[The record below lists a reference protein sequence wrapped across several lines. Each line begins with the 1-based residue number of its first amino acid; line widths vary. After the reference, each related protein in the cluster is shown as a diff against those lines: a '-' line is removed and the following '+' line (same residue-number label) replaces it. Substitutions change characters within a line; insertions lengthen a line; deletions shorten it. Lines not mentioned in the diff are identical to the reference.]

1 MVIPPPLLL
10 IVGPTGVGKTAV
22 AARLAASVPM
32 EVVSADSR
40 QVYRGMD
47 TATGKPTAEERKAV
61 THHLLDLIEPGDRY
75 HAARF
80 QLDAAQSIETIRA
93 AGRLPVVVGG
103 TGLYVRALLRGL
115 DPAPPADPAL
125 RAQLEEAARTGGP
138 AALHERLTALDPEGA
153 ARLHPNDRVRI
164 IRAIEKHG
172 RGASSAGGWA
182 RAVMP
187 WRVVMFGLRR
197 ERAALNRAL
206 EERARSM
213 LAGGMMEEVRRLL
226 AAGYDETAPGMAG
239 IGYPQW
245 AKVARGRLSPAEAL
259 RLMVRDTQRYAKRQ
273 MTWFAR
279 EPEIQW
285 LDVDEVGGVEGAAES
300 IHKHILREGWIA

>member
-1 MVIPPPLLL
+1 MVIQPPLLL

-22 AARLAASVPM
+22 AACLAASVPM

-47 TATGKPTAEERKAV
+47 IGTGKPTLEERKAV
-61 THHLLDLIEPGDRY
+61 THHLLDLIEPGERY

-80 QLDAAQSIETIRA
+80 RQDAARAIEGIRA
-93 AGRLPVVVGG
+93 NGRLPVVVGG

-125 RAQLEEAARTGGP
+125 RARLEETAETKGP
-138 AALHERLTALDPEGA
+138 GALHEHLAALDPERA

-172 RGASSAGGWA
+172 RGAASAGGWA
-182 RAVMP
+182 RAITP
-187 WRVVMFGLRR
+187 WRVLMFGLRR
-197 ERAALNRAL
+197 ERGALNRRL

-213 LAGGMMEEVRRLL
+213 LAGGMMGEVRRLL
-226 AAGYDETAPGMAG
+226 AEGHDEAAPGMAG
-239 IGYPQW
+239 IGYGQW
-245 AKVARGRLSPAEAL
+245 AKVARGRLPEAEAL
-259 RLMVRDTQRYAKRQ
+259 RLMIRDTQRYAKRQ

-279 EPEIQW
+279 EPEIRW
-285 LDVDEVGGVEGAAES
+285 LDVDKVSGVEGAAES
-300 IHKHILREGWIA
+300 IHKHILREGWIE

>member
-22 AARLAASVPM
+22 AVRLAASVPM

-47 TATGKPTAEERKAV
+47 AATGKPTSDEREAV
-61 THHLLDLIEPGDRY
+61 THHLLDLIEPGERY

-80 QLDAAQSIETIRA
+80 RLDAAQAIEAIRA
-93 AGRLPVVVGG
+93 VGRLPVVVGG

-115 DPAPPADPAL
+115 DAAPPADAAL
-125 RAQLEEAARTGGP
+125 RAQLEEIGRAGGP
-138 AALHERLTALDPEGA
+138 AALHERLRGLDLERA

-172 RGASSAGGWA
+172 RGAATSGGWA
-182 RAVMP
+182 RAVSP

-197 ERAALNRAL
+197 ERVALNRAL
-206 EERARSM
+206 DERARSM
-213 LAGGMMEEVRRLL
+213 LAGGMMEEVQRLL
-226 AAGYDETAPGMAG
+226 AAGHDETAPGMAG
-239 IGYPQW
+239 IGYRQW
-245 AKVARGRLSPAEAL
+245 ARVARGRLSPAEAL

-279 EPEIQW
+279 EPDIQW
-285 LDVDEVGGVEGAAES
+285 LDVDEVGGVEGAAEC
-300 IHKHILREGWIA
+300 IHKRILREGWIA

>member
-1 MVIPPPLLL
+1 MVIQPPLLL

-22 AARLAASVPM
+22 AACLARSVPM

-47 TATGKPTAEERKAV
+47 IATGKPTLEERKAV
-61 THHLLDLIEPGDRY
+61 THHLLDLIEPGERY

-80 QLDAAQSIETIRA
+80 RLDAARAIEGIRA

-115 DPAPPADPAL
+115 DAAPPADPAL
-125 RAQLEEAARTGGP
+125 RAQLEETAETKGP
-138 AALHERLTALDPEGA
+138 GALHERLRALDPERA

-172 RGASSAGGWA
+172 RGAASVGGWA
-182 RAVMP
+182 RAITP
-187 WRVVMFGLRR
+187 WRVLMFGLRR
-197 ERAALNRAL
+197 EREALNRRL

-213 LAGGMMEEVRRLL
+213 LAGGIMGEVRRLL
-226 AAGYDETAPGMAG
+226 AEGHDEAAPGMAG
-239 IGYPQW
+239 IGYRQW
-245 AKVARGRLSPAEAL
+245 AKVARGRLPEAEAL
-259 RLMVRDTQRYAKRQ
+259 RLMIRDTQRYAKRQ

-279 EPEIQW
+279 EPEIRW
-285 LDVDEVGGVEGAAES
+285 LDVDDVGGVEGAAES
-300 IHKHILREGWIA
+300 IHKHILREGWIE

>member
-22 AARLAASVPM
+22 AVRLAASVPM

-47 TATGKPTAEERKAV
+47 IGTGKPTLEERKAV
-61 THHLLDLIEPGDRY
+61 THHLLDLIEPGERY

-80 QLDAAQSIETIRA
+80 RLDAALAIEGILG

-115 DPAPPADPAL
+115 DPAPPADPTL
-125 RAQLEEAARTGGP
+125 RAQLEESAGRNGP
-138 AALHERLTALDPEGA
+138 GALHERLAALDPGLA

-172 RGASSAGGWA
+172 RGVDSAGSWA
-182 RAVMP
+182 RAVPP
-187 WRVVMFGLRR
+187 WRVLMFGLRR
-197 ERAALNRAL
+197 ERKALNQRL

-213 LAGGMMEEVRRLL
+213 LAGGMMEEVLRLL
-226 AAGYDETAPGMAG
+226 AAGHDESAPGMAG
-239 IGYPQW
+239 IGYRQW
-245 AKVARGRLSPAEAL
+245 AKVARGRLPEAEAL

-279 EPEIQW
+279 EPELRW

-300 IHKHILREGWIA
+300 IHKHILREGWIE

>member
-47 TATGKPTAEERKAV
+47 AATGKPTSDERKAV
-61 THHLLDLIEPGDRY
+61 THHLLDLIEPGERY

-80 QLDAAQSIETIRA
+80 RLDAAQAIEAIRA

-103 TGLYVRALLRGL
+103 TGLYVRTLLRGL
-115 DPAPPADPAL
+115 DPAPPADAAL
-125 RAQLEEAARTGGP
+125 RAQLEETARTNGP
-138 AALHERLTALDPEGA
+138 AALHERLRALDPERA
-153 ARLHPNDRVRI
+153 ARLHPNDLVRI

-172 RGASSAGGWA
+172 RGAATSGGWA
-182 RAVMP
+182 RAIPP

-197 ERAALNRAL
+197 ERVALNRAL

-226 AAGYDETAPGMAG
+226 AAGHDETAPGMAG
-239 IGYPQW
+239 IGYRQW
-245 AKVARGRLSPAEAL
+245 ATVARGRLSPAEAL

-285 LDVDEVGGVEGAAES
+285 LDVDEAGGVEGAAEW

>member
-1 MVIPPPLLL
+1 MVMPPPLLL
-10 IVGPTGVGKTAV
+10 VVGPTGVGKTAV
-22 AARLAASVPM
+22 AACLARSVPM

-47 TATGKPTAEERKAV
+47 IATGKPTPEERKAV
-61 THHLLDLIEPGDRY
+61 THHLLDLIEPGERY

-80 QLDAAQSIETIRA
+80 RLDAARAIEGIRA

-125 RAQLEEAARTGGP
+125 RAQLEETAETKGP
-138 AALHERLTALDPEGA
+138 GALHERLRALDPERA

-164 IRAIEKHG
+164 IRAIEKHC
-172 RGASSAGGWA
+172 RGGSQTGGWA
-182 RAVMP
+182 RAIPP
-187 WRVVMFGLRR
+187 WRILMFGLRR
-197 ERAALNRAL
+197 ERKALNRRL

-213 LAGGMMEEVRRLL
+213 LAGGMMREVLRLL
-226 AAGYDETAPGMAG
+226 AAGHDETAPGMAG
-239 IGYPQW
+239 IGYRQW
-245 AKVARGRLSPAEAL
+245 AKVARGRLPEAEAL
-259 RLMVRDTQRYAKRQ
+259 RLMIRDTQRYAKRQ

-279 EPEIQW
+279 EPEIRW
-285 LDVDEVGGVEGAAES
+285 LNVDEVGGVEGAAES
-300 IHKHILREGWIA
+300 IHKHILREGWIE

>member
-1 MVIPPPLLL
+1 MVNPPPLLL

-40 QVYRGMD
+40 QVYRGVD
-47 TATGKPTAEERKAV
+47 AATGKPTSDERKAV
-61 THHLLDLIEPGDRY
+61 THHLLDLIEPGERY

-80 QLDAAQSIETIRA
+80 RLDAAQAIEAIRA

-115 DPAPPADPAL
+115 DPAPPADPGL
-125 RAQLEEAARTGGP
+125 RGRLEETARTSGQ
-138 AALHERLTALDPEGA
+138 AVLHERLRALDPERA
-153 ARLHPNDRVRI
+153 ARLHPNDQVRI

-172 RGASSAGGWA
+172 RGAATSGGWV
-182 RAVMP
+182 RAVPP

-197 ERAALNRAL
+197 ERVALNRAL

-213 LAGGMMEEVRRLL
+213 LAGGMMEEVRRL
-226 AAGYDETAPGMAG
+226 
-239 IGYPQW
+239 
-245 AKVARGRLSPAEAL
+245 
-259 RLMVRDTQRYAKRQ
+259 
-273 MTWFAR
+273 
-279 EPEIQW
+279 
-285 LDVDEVGGVEGAAES
+285 
-300 IHKHILREGWIA
+300 

>member
-1 MVIPPPLLL
+1 MIPPPLLV

-22 AARLAASVPM
+22 AARVARSVAM
-32 EVVSADSR
+32 EIVSADSR

-47 TATGKPTAEERKAV
+47 AATGKPTPEERKAV
-61 THHLLDLIEPGDRY
+61 RHHLLDLIEPCERY

-80 QLDAAQSIETIRA
+80 RLDATRAIEAIRA

-125 RAQLEEAARTGGP
+125 RAQLEETARTSGP
-138 AALHERLTALDPEGA
+138 AVLHGRLRALDPERA

-182 RAVMP
+182 RATTP
-187 WRVVMFGLRR
+187 WRVVMFGLRQ
-197 ERAALNRAL
+197 ERGALNRRL

-213 LAGGMMEEVRRLL
+213 LAGGMMEEVQRLL
-226 AAGYDETAPGMAG
+226 AAGHDETAPGMAG
-239 IGYPQW
+239 IGYRQW
-245 AKVARGRLSPAEAL
+245 AQVARGRLSPAEAL

-285 LDVDEVGGVEGAAES
+285 LDVDEVGGVEGAAEC

>member
-1 MVIPPPLLL
+1 
-10 IVGPTGVGKTAV
+10 
-22 AARLAASVPM
+22 M

-47 TATGKPTAEERKAV
+47 AATGKPTSDERKSV
-61 THHLLDLIEPGDRY
+61 KHHLLDLIEPGERY

-80 QLDAAQSIETIRA
+80 RLDAARAIEAIRA

-115 DPAPPADPAL
+115 DPAPPANPAL
-125 RAQLEEAARTGGP
+125 RAELEDIARTRGP
-138 AALHERLTALDPEGA
+138 AALHERLSALDPGRA

-164 IRAIEKHG
+164 IRAIETHG
-172 RGASSAGGWA
+172 RRTAAAGSWG
-182 RAVMP
+182 RATAP

-197 ERAALNRAL
+197 ERAALNRSL
-206 EERARSM
+206 EERARRM
-213 LAGGMMEEVRRLL
+213 LAGGMMDEVRRLL
-226 AAGYDETAPGMAG
+226 AAGHDETAPGMAG
-239 IGYPQW
+239 IGYRQW
-245 AKVARGRLSPAEAL
+245 AAVARGDLSEAEAL

>member
-10 IVGPTGVGKTAV
+10 VVGPTGVGKTAV
-22 AARLAASVPM
+22 AACLARSVPM

-47 TATGKPTAEERKAV
+47 IATGKPTPEERKAV
-61 THHLLDLIEPGDRY
+61 THHLLDLIEPGERY

-80 QLDAAQSIETIRA
+80 RLDAARAIEGIRA

-125 RAQLEEAARTGGP
+125 RAQLEETAETKGP
-138 AALHERLTALDPEGA
+138 GALHERLRALDRERA

-172 RGASSAGGWA
+172 RGAASVGGWA
-182 RAVMP
+182 RAITP
-187 WRVVMFGLRR
+187 WRVLMFGLRR
-197 ERAALNRAL
+197 EREALNRRL
-206 EERARSM
+206 EERARGM

-226 AAGYDETAPGMAG
+226 AEGHDEAAPGMAG
-239 IGYPQW
+239 IGYRQW
-245 AKVARGRLSPAEAL
+245 AEVARGRLPEAEAL
-259 RLMVRDTQRYAKRQ
+259 RLMIRDTQRYAKRQ

-279 EPEIQW
+279 EPEIRW
-285 LDVDEVGGVEGAAES
+285 LDVDDVGGVEGAAES
-300 IHKHILREGWIA
+300 IHKHILREGWIE